1 MAENQELI
9 NLRDGV
15 KKTLNYFDKNL
26 VDRAD
31 WGALN
36 FENAKPHYTQIKQ
49 IFGYLDQLPLEFLTA
64 SAIKKIQESIDSIL
78 PILKSINE
86 FDVETQTAGDRD
98 ALILF
103 ILAQLDPLYD
113 SAGHC
118 IPFLAY
124 QKGDII
130 ENINKLSKAVRDA
143 DQILEEAKTGLKES
157 KGEMDKI
164 ISAAREASA
173 SAGAAVF
180 TGDFE
185 RESGSL
191 NVGSYVW
198 LFGAIAFFIA
208 SICFS
213 YFIIWCQAGD
223 VNFNAELGKYI
234 QIFAVKLFI
243 LSSLI
248 SVSVWC
254 SGQYKT
260 LKHLSTLNHHR
271 SLSLKTLQAF
281 VASAS
286 EAQVKDAV
294 LMEAC
299 RTVFQSGQTGYLD
312 SKKMQSHPS
321 MQIMEIA
328 KNYKK
333 EA

>member
-9 NLRDGV
+9 ALRDGI
-15 KKTLNYFDKNL
+15 KKILNYFDKNL
-26 VDRAD
+26 VNRGD

-36 FENAKPHYTQIKQ
+36 FENAKPYYTRIKQ
-49 IFGYLDQLPLEFLTA
+49 IFGYLDQLPLEFLPA
-64 SAIKKIQESIDSIL
+64 NAIKKIQWSIDNIL
-78 PILKSINE
+78 PVLQSINE
-86 FDVETQTAGDRD
+86 FNVETQSAEDRD
-98 ALILF
+98 GLISV
-103 ILAQLDPLYD
+103 ILGELDPLFD
-113 SAGHC
+113 SAGHW

-124 QKGDII
+124 QKGDIT
-130 ENINKLSKAVRDA
+130 ESINKLSKAVRDA
-143 DQILEEAKTGLKES
+143 DQILEKAKTDSKES
-157 KGEMDKI
+157 KGEIDKI

-180 TGDFE
+180 TEDFE
-185 RESGSL
+185 SESGLL
-191 NVGSYVW
+191 NKQSFRW
-198 LFGAIAFFIA
+198 LYGAMGFFIA
-208 SICFS
+208 SIWFS
-213 YFIIWCQAGD
+213 YCIILDQAGD
-223 VNFNAELGKYI
+223 VNFNAEPGKYI

-243 LSSLI
+243 LSLLI

-299 RTVFQSGQTGYLD
+299 RTVFQSGETGYLD

-321 MQIMEIA
+321 MQIMEIV